1 VLWTPLIENQFN
13 WDRGKILAGILNAI
27 ITLFTVAIFARVIL
41 TFVIPMTGGRPHPVL
56 VTVITFVNQVTEPIL
71 GPVRRSL
78 PSFGGF
84 DFSPMAVLIILI
96 LLRRVVDSVF

>member
-1 VLWTPLIENQFN
+1 M
-13 WDRGKILAGILNAI
+13 AGILNAI